1 MPRERQE
8 SVTPRPASSERGR
21 LLQVLGLAFGLAV
34 IVGGTIGV
42 GILRTPGEIA
52 ARLPSEGW
60 IAAAWLAGGAYA
72 LLGAISLAELG
83 AMIPRSGGQ
92 YVFVRRALGEYPA
105 FFVGWSDWISTS
117 ASIAAVAI
125 VIGEYSGILVP
136 SLAPHALLI
145 AAGAVMAFSVMQ
157 WRGIKIG
164 DAAQQVTGLLKALIF
179 VALIAACFLFEPTF
193 TTPAPIAPSF
203 PAGAAFATAIVVALQ
218 SVIGSYDGWTG
229 VIYFG
234 EEVKDPGRDIPRA
247 MIGGVVLVIAIYLAL
262 NFAFLHLLGPA
273 RMAGDPSVPGSAC
286 SALFGTRGSQILHVV
301 MILSLL
307 SSVNALLLCASRVPV
322 AMSRDRLAPEMFRS
336 VNAGGTPAPAL
347 FGSAFVT
354 LAFLFS
360 GTFDDV
366 LAVMAFFF
374 VASYTLSFSS
384 VFVLRR
390 REPNTPRPFRA
401 WGYPWTT
408 GIALIGSI
416 AFLVTSVISDWDNS
430 WKSLVILVASYP
442 VFRLMRRAG
451 RAENTGR

>member
-1 MPRERQE
+1 M
-8 SVTPRPASSERGR
+8 TPRPASSERGR

-72 LLGAISLAELG
+72 LLGAISLSELG

-92 YVFVRRALGEYPA
+92 YVFVRRALGEYSA

-125 VIGEYSGILVP
+125 VIGEYSGVLVP
-136 SLAPHALLI
+136 ALAGHSLLV
-145 AAGAVMAFSVMQ
+145 AAGAVMAFSVLQ

-164 DAAQQVTGLLKALIF
+164 DTAQQVTGLLKALIF
-179 VALIAACFLFEPTF
+179 VALIAACFFFEPTF
-193 TTPAPIAPSF
+193 AAPAPVAPSF
-203 PAGAAFATAIVVALQ
+203 PVGPAFATAAVVALQ

-234 EEVKDPGRDIPRA
+234 EEVKNPGRDIPRA
-247 MIGGVVLVIAIYLAL
+247 MIGGVLLVIAIYLAL
-262 NFAFLHLLGPA
+262 NFAFLYLLGAA

-286 SALFGTRGSQILHVV
+286 AALFGPRGSELIHVV

-307 SSVNALLLCASRVPV
+307 SSVNALLLCSSRVPV
-322 AMSRDRLAPEMFRS
+322 AMSRDGLAPALLSS
-336 VNAGGTPAPAL
+336 VNSGGTPAPAL
-347 FGSAFVT
+347 FGSAFVA
-354 LAFLFS
+354 LAFLLS
-360 GTFDDV
+360 GTFNDV

-374 VASYTLSFSS
+374 VASYTLSFAS

-390 REPNTPRPFRA
+390 REPDTPRPFRA

-408 GIALIGSI
+408 GMALLGSI
-416 AFLVTSVISDWDNS
+416 AFLATALVSDWGNS
-430 WKSLVILVASYP
+430 WKSLAMLVASYP
-442 VFRLMRRAG
+442 VFLVIRR
-451 RAENTGR
+451 RM